1 MFAELLLPDK
11 NTTFLVSRLLYEK
24 HIYNALDNKM
34 RDVWGAHDVFCEI
47 ESGKRIVLGV
57 FSKDDKKFLGC
68 VHGLMETPV
77 FYGHFLF
84 RRKVD
89 VVKAVLLCEELCQ
102 KVYVNSGLMTLK
114 SFAGIIPENNR
125 AVQITAKK
133 LGYRDN
139 GILDGEYFYSF
150 DKKIPCRLYVKE
162 IR

>member
-1 MFAELLLPDK
+1 MYAELLLPDK

-68 VHGLMETPV
+68 VHGLLNAPV

-89 VVKAVLLCEELCQ
+89 VVKAVLLCETLCK
-102 KVYVNSGLMTLK
+102 KVYADRDMTLNA
-114 SFAGIIPENNR
+114 FAGVIPESNR
-125 AVQITAKK
+125 AVQITVKK
-133 LGYRDN
+133 LGYRDS

-150 DKKIPCRLYVKE
+150 DQKIPCRLYVKE
-162 IR
+162 I